1 MLQSV
6 RGGWTEPFE
15 RWLGDRSLK
24 FLRAIERGEQPSL
37 RGEVPFRPVL
47 ATVLDEFEVDAGV
60 DEMYALWLDIVVDE
74 ASMALVRELRERGLG
89 VHLATN
95 QNPER
100 RDHMRTVLGYDEHF
114 DESFYSCEVGVAKPD
129 PRYFTTILDRLG
141 VAAEAVL
148 FIDDNQA
155 NVDGAR
161 SVGLNA
167 EQWQLEQG
175 HDRLR
180 ALLDHHLGCGH
191 AVGPSRSGSS

>member
-1 MLQSV
+1 MRHILLDADGVLQSV

-15 RWLGDRSLK
+15 LWLGDRSLD

-47 ATVLDEFEVDAGV
+47 ATVLAEFEVDAGV
-60 DEMYALWLDIVVDE
+60 DEMYALWLDIVVDD
-74 ASMALVRELRERGLG
+74 ASIAIVRELRKRGLG

-100 RDHMRTVLGYDEHF
+100 RDHMRTVLGYDDQF
-114 DESFYSCEVGVAKPD
+114 DQSFYSCEIGVAKPD
-129 PRYFTTILDRLG
+129 PMYFTAILDRLG
-141 VAAEAVL
+141 VAAGEVL

-180 ALLDHHLGCGH
+180 SLLDHHLG
-191 AVGPSRSGSS
+191 